1 MRQRG
6 QHHKRLESLLECARR
21 ECCSRIWNLNRI
33 FSRPVECLFQNGT
46 FQYGKVTS
54 RSLRNIPVQNGIFR
68 FRTAAGSG
76 RPEKAWHISLVCLV
90 HTPTWLQRTTSTHEY
105 FYFRME
111 VSQLYST
118 SVQRDELRGRVPI
131 KALRILEASSQNCE
145 YKQKH
150 IAESVNAAIGM
161 RARYYQDMQSKQR
174 KRQRKG
180 QLRIENGTKS

>member
-1 MRQRG
+1 
-6 QHHKRLESLLECARR
+6 
-21 ECCSRIWNLNRI
+21 
-33 FSRPVECLFQNGT
+33 
-46 FQYGKVTS
+46 
-54 RSLRNIPVQNGIFR
+54 
-68 FRTAAGSG
+68 
-76 RPEKAWHISLVCLV
+76 
-90 HTPTWLQRTTSTHEY
+90 
-105 FYFRME
+105 ME

-118 SVQRDELRGRVPI
+118 SVQRDGLRGRVPI

>member
-1 MRQRG
+1 MD
-6 QHHKRLESLLECARR
+6 KLRLSSLSSAYTYP
-21 ECCSRIWNLNRI
+21 IAKNNQ
-33 FSRPVECLFQNGT
+33 V
-46 FQYGKVTS
+46 
-54 RSLRNIPVQNGIFR
+54 
-68 FRTAAGSG
+68 
-76 RPEKAWHISLVCLV
+76 
-90 HTPTWLQRTTSTHEY
+90 Y

-145 YKQKH
+145 YRQKL
-150 IAESVNAAIGM
+150 IAESVNASISM
-161 RARYYQDMQSKQR
+161 CARYFQDMRSKQS